1 MDRCVREKKF
11 VYNNNDNDNDHDNRI
26 YNKILDC
33 DWVSA
38 CLFETYSARNH
49 VGVQLDV
56 SNLNVL

>member
-49 VGVQLDV
+49 VGVDSHV
-56 SNLNVL
+56 N